1 MKKKLQVIRIGK
13 QNTKLDFMSS
23 QTIILFSPA
32 MYWERAPDGNEKDHT
47 QKNEENQANES
58 SRSAPTLSPSSM
70 EEKFMKCDG
79 R

>member
-47 QKNEENQANES
+47 QK
-58 SRSAPTLSPSSM
+58 
-70 EEKFMKCDG
+70 K
-79 R
+79 